1 MTIYVVHVLN
11 LILLLNPFSPPPLS
25 LSLSPSLSE
34 MSRVVKETKEA
45 VKGTIKAGKTLE
57 NKRKKDKIIGPL
69 QQQFEQMQI
78 VSMST

>member
-11 LILLLNPFSPPPLS
+11 LILLLNPFSPPPS

-78 VSMST
+78 VSV